1 MELIKT
7 HIVESII
14 SQAAL
19 KAARRNLR
27 IWYSRATREEI
38 MAGTVWYSEAQ
49 QFARLMAQT
58 YTVTGEVAAGVI
70 SALSPN
76 NKWERNKYDTIQV
89 FEAIKHGKTADEV
102 KVCTYGANKRK
113 AFAIASGDAEILTKS
128 PKTYAFS
135 RNVGEL
141 DPNFVT
147 IDKWHLRACQTTSEN
162 PVSAVQSCTPKQYEV
177 LEEETL
183 KVAKEFGM
191 SGYAFQAVVWVTI
204 KNRWNR

>member
-1 MELIKT
+1 M
-7 HIVESII
+7 ESII

-89 FEAIKHGKTADEV
+89 FEAIKHGKTADEI

-113 AFAIASGDAEILTKS
+113 AFAIALGDAKILKQS
-128 PKTYAFS
+128 PKTYAFA

-147 IDKWHLRACQTTSEN
+147 IDKWHLRACQTSSLKSKQCRESVTPHQYKVLSEAT
-162 PVSAVQSCTPKQYEV
+162 V
-177 LEEETL
+177 
-183 KVAKEFGM
+183 KVAAEFGVPA
-191 SGYAFQAVVWVTI
+191 YVFQAIIWVTI
-204 KNRWNR
+204 RNRWN

>member
-1 MELIKT
+1 MQMSEITTSVSARKLVRKRLRT
-7 HIVESII
+7 WMR
-14 SQAAL
+14 
-19 KAARRNLR
+19 KA
-27 IWYSRATREEI
+27 TTEEI
-38 MAGTVWYSEAQ
+38 NQGLNWYSEAQ
-49 QFARLMAQT
+49 EFCHDLAIT
-58 YTVTGEVAAGVI
+58 YGVSGEVAAGVV

-76 NKWERNKYDTIQV
+76 NKWNRNKFDAIQV
-89 FEAIKHGKTADEV
+89 FQAVKDGKSANDV

-113 AFAIASGDAEILTKS
+113 AFEIAQGNEKLLRQS
-128 PKTYAFS
+128 PKTYAFA
-135 RNVGEL
+135 RNVGAL
-141 DPNFVT
+141 DPNHVT

>member
-1 MELIKT
+1 LGLIKT
-7 HIVESII
+7 HIMESII

-102 KVCTYGANKRK
+102 KVCTYNNNKLK

-128 PKTYAFS
+128 PKTYAFA

-147 IDKWHLRACQTTSEN
+147 IDKWHLRACQTSSLKSKECRESVTPHQYKVLSEAT
-162 PVSAVQSCTPKQYEV
+162 V
-177 LEEETL
+177 
-183 KVAKEFGM
+183 KVAAEYGIPA
-191 SGYAFQAVVWVTI
+191 YVFQAIIWVTI
-204 KNRWNR
+204 RNRWN